1 MAADESGSDSSSGV
15 CILRKYYTC
24 GAPEAERV
32 LRCER
37 TGCAKFIHRSCSE
50 RLTEPFRDASLPL
63 PVVCGKRCYNAKS
76 KVRGNALATLMNA
89 AGGVAG
95 GSNTTTVVT
104 ERKKRSQ
111 WNSDGPNPSV
121 NSLSVLLEWLR
132 VPSNYARWKNGGD
145 GIKFETKSGIA
156 SQILQQIRSHG
167 IVTDRNANDV
177 FAKIYLLE
185 KSFTDAAEWL
195 RDNGNTTLDRAR
207 VGIEVR
213 KRCAYYYDLV
223 ESMGQDF
230 GTTKTE
236 NASTSSTS
244 TNNSSNS
251 TTATDS
257 TESGSLAVPSRK
269 RPSTGGSETETDAK
283 KQQLVVSDREL
294 WSRVYSDLTNQAMDI
309 NTKIAARVAAAK
321 KAVVD
326 TQVLKVPIPTTTIAP
341 ALASAPHSF
350 LKPMTT
356 NTPIAS
362 KPATSAS
369 TTSSKSSTITGSTD
383 LATLHASLVLASAA
397 AAVSKSSV
405 TPPIKAKPTAA
416 VPMAATT
423 SKPAEQNKS
432 SNSSSSN
439 ATTTST
445 TTATTSPQEPS
456 LSVKPT
462 ENGVKLLTTSASA
475 TVRTISSTSSTTS
488 TSIPMTTST
497 SPPAP
502 STVETTAKATTPAM
516 PLGFNASMLA
526 VNNSMLQATAE
537 KLQAEAKFATI
548 TANTALL
555 RARKQ
560 LRDEGIPQDEIDA
573 VLPLQRH

>member
-1 MAADESGSDSSSGV
+1 MAAADEGDASGGV

-24 GAPEAERV
+24 AAPDSERV

-37 TGCAKFIHRSCSE
+37 AGCAKFIHRSCSL
-50 RLTEPFRDASLPL
+50 RLTEPFRDDTLPVR
-63 PVVCGKRCYNAKS
+63 VVCGKRCYNAKS
-76 KVRGNALATLMNA
+76 KVRGNTLAALVSA

-95 GSNTTTVVT
+95 GSGSGTTVVT

-111 WNSDGPNPSV
+111 WNSDGPSPGV

-145 GIKFETKSGIA
+145 GTRFETKSGIA
-156 SQILQQIRSHG
+156 SQILQQIRSRG

-185 KSFTDAAEWL
+185 KSFADAAEWL

-207 VGIEVR
+207 VDVEVR

-223 ESMGQDF
+223 DSMGQDL
-230 GTTKTE
+230 GATKSEVASASNTSANG
-236 NASTSSTS
+236 NA
-244 TNNSSNS
+244 
-251 TTATDS
+251 ATDS
-257 TESGSLAVPSRK
+257 AEVSSRK
-269 RPSTGGSETETDAK
+269 RPSTGGSEAEMDAK
-283 KQQLVVSDREL
+283 KQQLVVSEREL
-294 WSRVYSDLTNQAMDI
+294 RSRAHSDLTSQAMDI
-309 NTKIAARVAAAK
+309 NAKIAARIAAAK
-321 KAVVD
+321 KAVGD
-326 TQVLKVPIPTTTIAP
+326 MQGLKVPIPVTTIAP
-341 ALASAPHSF
+341 ALANVPHSF

-362 KPATSAS
+362 KSP
-369 TTSSKSSTITGSTD
+369 TTTSKSSTTTGATD

-397 AAVSKSSV
+397 AAAASKSLTMPS
-405 TPPIKAKPTAA
+405 IKAKP
-416 VPMAATT
+416 MSATT
-423 SKPAEQNKS
+423 SKPVEQNRS
-432 SNSSSSN
+432 SDSLSP
-439 ATTTST
+439 
-445 TTATTSPQEPS
+445 TATTSMTTVALTGASSQEPS
-456 LSVKPT
+456 PSSET
-462 ENGVKLLTTSASA
+462 SENGVKSPPTTTSA
-475 TVRTISSTSSTTS
+475 TVGPTSSTSSSTS
-488 TSIPMTTST
+488 TLSPTTTST
-497 SPPAP
+497 SPSAP
-502 STVETTAKATTPAM
+502 SAADAAAKTAATTTPAM